1 MQQVEEELK
10 NHLASLK
17 HEHELMKQ
25 YVRICP
31 PGRNEPDWV
40 PLYSW
45 NEALIPGSSSGINPE
60 SSLILERRK
69 EAVVKKAKE
78 YHKELEALLVG
89 TVELIQ

>member
-1 MQQVEEELK
+1 
-10 NHLASLK
+10 
-17 HEHELMKQ
+17 
-25 YVRICP
+25 
-31 PGRNEPDWV
+31 
-40 PLYSW
+40 LYSW